1 MTAPPTSLP
10 GPDLPDLRDP
20 PELPDFASYVAAR
33 RPALLRAACAIAG
46 DPHSAEDLLQTALI
60 NVAPRWEAIR
70 DPRAVDAYVRRAM
83 RNQHAS
89 WFRQPWRKR
98 ERATADLPEPQS
110 RWNPCTARLDGGG
123 GLWPLVESLP
133 PRQRSA
139 VVLRY
144 YEGLS
149 EAETSRVLRCSLGT
163 VKSNTSRGL
172 STLRRLATGAGS
184 LDLAG

>member
-1 MTAPPTSLP
+1 MTAPLTSLP
-10 GPDLPDLRDP
+10 TPDLPEAL
-20 PELPDFASYVAAR
+20 ELHDFATYVADR

-60 NVAPRWEAIR
+60 NVAPHWDTIR

-89 WFRQPWRKR
+89 WVRQPWRRR
-98 ERATADLPEPQS
+98 ERATADLPEPQT
-110 RWNPCTARLDGGG
+110 RWNPCTTRPGDDNV
-123 GLWPLVESLP
+123 LWPLVEALP

-149 EAETSRVLRCSLGT
+149 EIEASRVLRCSLGT

-172 STLRRLATGAGS
+172 STLRRLATEAGT